1 MKKKVLNIIMS
12 VLCVFSIIIFAFSTW
27 GLAKSIKFSNYTHF
41 VQDTYNYKNIAIYSG
56 SQDIIIFSILVVL
69 SVLIASGLILL
80 LLYFNRADISELTK
94 SSVQAYRDRKAARQ
108 EAKRQKKIQQAKD
121 TIAELEDKEKDGE

>member
-1 MKKKVLNIIMS
+1 MKKKFFCILLSVALLLS
-12 VLCVFSIIIFAFSTW
+12 VAVTVLCLVSLISEIQKQEWLLFDLQWLKPISYKSEFSYSLAVNIVAF
-27 GLAKSIKFSNYTHF
+27 
-41 VQDTYNYKNIAIYSG
+41 
-56 SQDIIIFSILVVL
+56 IFSFLLCITL
-69 SVLIASGLILL
+69 SFLII
-80 LLYFNRADISELTK
+80 YFNRADISELTK

>member
-12 VLCVFSIIIFAFSTW
+12 VLCVSSIIVFAFSTW
-27 GLAKSIKFSNYTHF
+27 GLAKSIKFSHYTHF

-69 SVLIASGLILL
+69 SVLIASGLTLL

>member
-1 MKKKVLNIIMS
+1 MKKKFFCILLSGALLLSVAVTILCLVSLISEIQKQEWLLFDLQWLKPISYKSEFSYSLAVNI
-12 VLCVFSIIIFAFSTW
+12 VAF
-27 GLAKSIKFSNYTHF
+27 
-41 VQDTYNYKNIAIYSG
+41 
-56 SQDIIIFSILVVL
+56 IFSFFLCGAL
-69 SVLIASGLILL
+69 SFLII
-80 LLYFNRADISELTK
+80 YFNRADISELTK